1 MGWKERSKCRQ
12 LLKCTSVFSLR
23 PRSAKGVRRELAG
36 NLCSWGSQGLRGK
49 PATPVHPQPGIRAAP
64 GTRHLRGAGAGT
76 GLGRTPGLWGAGDHH
91 SRSLTL
97 SLLSYP
103 GQWKPPRSSPFPTP
117 GGCSLGYL
125 WSPVSPRRCSSTGL
139 GRCHLLGC
147 LWGVSPNTAAVPR
160 ACDTAQKCL
169 FQHGRGDERQLS
181 RPPSLLGA
189 WVPACP
195 SKGQSRQLTQGQE
208 VLKCLPSP
216 FHPLPFWGPQGQVL
230 LLCPVFSHHHLS
242 GVCSG
247 PQSWPLFWKKTQAC
261 PRTSRCSS
269 PQDTG
274 ASQLSPAHRARAT
287 HKRAFLKGTELR
299 NRPNLWSRKIIY
311 CFQW

>member
-103 GQWKPPRSSPFPTP
+103 GQWKPHRSSPFPTP

-169 FQHGRGDERQLS
+169 FQHGREAFSLPWMRGSFPGLRVSLGPGYLPAQAKGRAGSWPRDRRCSNAYPAPFIPYLFRDLRARCCCSALCFHTIISLGSARGLRAGLS
-181 RPPSLLGA
+181 SEKRHRPAQGRA
-189 WVPACP
+189 DVPLP
-195 SKGQSRQLTQGQE
+195 RTQGPAS
-208 VLKCLPSP
+208 C
-216 FHPLPFWGPQGQVL
+216 HPHTEQGQHTKG
-230 LLCPVFSHHHLS
+230 PSWKALS
-242 GVCSG
+242 QETG
-247 PQSWPLFWKKTQAC
+247 PTCEAEK
-261 PRTSRCSS
+261 
-269 PQDTG
+269 
-274 ASQLSPAHRARAT
+274 
-287 HKRAFLKGTELR
+287 
-299 NRPNLWSRKIIY
+299 
-311 CFQW
+311 